1 MGRSTKQ
8 NKLTTPELIA
18 QVNPENIRLMNDFLG
33 YLRSMQRSP
42 STIRQYE
49 SDLKIFFVFLL
60 QNCGNKFY
68 VNVSKRDIVA
78 YQNWL
83 INENGTS
90 PARVRRLKSA
100 IASLGNYVENIL
112 DDEYQGF
119 RQIVRKIENPAPQL
133 VREKTVLT
141 EDQVQFL
148 LDTLIAKK
156 KYMQA
161 CVVAL
166 AAYSGA
172 RKSELL
178 RFKTDYFKDENLIC
192 SGALWRTSE
201 KIKTKGR
208 GLGKYIYK
216 YILVSGFQP
225 YFDLWMQ
232 YRHENDIESEWL
244 FPSREDP
251 KVPAPVGMLDGWTAA
266 HSRILGVPVYFPAY
280 RQHFTTMLSK
290 QGLPD
295 SVIKTVCGWDSVDM
309 VSTYK
314 DIDEEDELESYF
326 EDGGFKNGVSATL
339 ASLGKR

>member
-83 INENGTS
+83 INENGNS

-178 RFKTDYFKDENLIC
+178 RFKTDT
-192 SGALWRTSE
+192 SRT
-201 KIKTKGR
+201 KT
-208 GLGKYIYK
+208 
-216 YILVSGFQP
+216 
-225 YFDLWMQ
+225 
-232 YRHENDIESEWL
+232 
-244 FPSREDP
+244 
-251 KVPAPVGMLDGWTAA
+251 
-266 HSRILGVPVYFPAY
+266 
-280 RQHFTTMLSK
+280 
-290 QGLPD
+290 
-295 SVIKTVCGWDSVDM
+295 
-309 VSTYK
+309 
-314 DIDEEDELESYF
+314 
-326 EDGGFKNGVSATL
+326 
-339 ASLGKR
+339 

>member
-1 MGRSTKQ
+1 MGRKTKQ
-8 NKLTTPELIA
+8 NHLTTPELIA
-18 QVNPENIRLMNDFLG
+18 QVNPENLRLMRDFLD

-42 STIRQYE
+42 GTIRQYE
-49 SDLKIFFVFLL
+49 SDLRIFFVFLL
-60 QNCGNKFY
+60 QNCNNKFY
-68 VNVSKRDIVA
+68 VDVTKRDIVA

-83 INENGTS
+83 ININGNS
-90 PARVRRLKSA
+90 PARVRRLKAA

-119 RQIVRKIENPAPQL
+119 RQIVRKIESPANQF

-141 EDQVQFL
+141 EEQVQYL
-148 LDTLIAKK
+148 LDTLVAKN

-178 RFKTDYFKDENLIC
+178 RFKVDYFKDENLIC

-216 YILVSGFQP
+216 YVLVSGFKP
-225 YFDLWMQ
+225 YFDLWMK
-232 YRHENDIESEWL
+232 YRKENGIESEWL
-244 FPSREDP
+244 FPSVEN
-251 KVPAPVGMLDGWTAA
+251 PAEPAAVGMLDGWTTA
-266 HSRILGVPVYFPAY
+266 HSKILGVPVYFHAY
-280 RQHFTTMLSK
+280 RHHFTTMLSK

-295 SVIKTVCGWDSVDM
+295 SVIQTICGWTSISM
-309 VSTYK
+309 VGTYK
-314 DIDEEDELESYF
+314 DIDEEDELENYF
-326 EDGGFKNGVSATL
+326 EGGGFKNSTPTSL
-339 ASLGKR
+339 NDLGKR